1 MNEENNNLG
10 FNNNPVEPV
19 NPVGTPTPV
28 ENPTPVEQTPVAAPN
43 PVAAPTPVETPA
55 PAAAPAP
62 VETSAPVGMG
72 MPDLMAPPTEV
83 APVETPAPVEAP
95 VNTDVQAPAETT
107 TEVNPTPAPV
117 EPTVSEPSLVQPDL
131 ANPGDKTP
139 KKNNLFLVIV
149 FVLVFAI
156 IGVGCYVIMNLG
168 GRGPATGS
176 NTTTTSTTTK
186 DGLEISSRSVTTK
199 AGTTTAVRTTRD
211 PNSDPSVKSSST
223 TVKIGKYSLPVPTG
237 YEIYTK
243 GSTKYPQVVSVSD
256 KIAFTFQPVSLSYS
270 KYISNYSAIEEELQ
284 STGFEVLGSATG
296 SYGNRSWSITTLG
309 GRQVPSGFNYFM
321 LASDLD
327 SSTTLVTYALVDSN
341 KVDEEKIIATLS
353 AMIDAK
359 TNAFDSS
366 DVEISETNDYS
377 AFDELDERLLA

>member
-10 FNNNPVEPV
+10 FNTNPVEPV

-28 ENPTPVEQTPVAAPN
+28 ENPTPVEQTPVETPA

-55 PAAAPAP
+55 P
-62 VETSAPVGMG
+62 VETQAPVGMG

-107 TEVNPTPAPV
+107 EVNPTPTPV

-168 GRGPATGS
+168 GRGSASGS

-243 GSTKYPQVVSVSD
+243 SSTKYPQVVSVSD

-327 SSTTLVTYALVDSN
+327 SSTTLVTYALVESS